1 LPSVARTGYNF
12 DGWFTAATGGTQ
24 VNVTDT
30 TGSHFASGSTVTLYA
45 QWTVSAKNLTIS
57 KTLTGAYAD
66 MTKAFDFTVYFQ
78 DSAGVPLASG
88 TQFTYTGTAAPS
100 GGTLMLDSEGKAT
113 FTLSHGQTITIA
125 GVSTSSKVR
134 IVETTDANYT
144 TSFVDSVAP
153 SMIVTAAD
161 TGIRNMTSADRTF
174 AFTNARIA
182 VTPAGISTGGNALTL
197 LAVLAIMAGLAAMV
211 AYRRR
216 RKEG

>member
-1 LPSVARTGYNF
+1 MEFSTFNLYYLYSTTTSSV
-12 DGWFTAATGGTQ
+12 
-24 VNVTDT
+24 VI
-30 TGSHFASGSTVTLYA
+30 TGSRDVYYVYSNFVD
-45 QWTVSAKNLTIS
+45 LTIS
-57 KTLTGAYAD
+57 KTITGDYAD

-78 DSAGVPLASG
+78 DSSGVPLASG
-88 TQFTYTGTAAPS
+88 TQFTCTGTAAPS
-100 GGTLMLDSEGKAT
+100 GGTLTLDSEGKAT

-125 GVSTSSKVR
+125 GVSTSGKVR

-174 AFTNARIA
+174 AFTNDRIA

-197 LAVLAIMAGLAAMV
+197 LAVLAIMAGLAVMV